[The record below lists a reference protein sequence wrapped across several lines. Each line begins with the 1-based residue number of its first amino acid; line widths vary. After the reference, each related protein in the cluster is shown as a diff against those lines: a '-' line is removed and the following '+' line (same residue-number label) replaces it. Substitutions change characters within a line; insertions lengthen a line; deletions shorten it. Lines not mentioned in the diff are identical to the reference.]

1 MSMYSQYKSN
11 SGYHIGDYGIDS
23 YGVNHKNFSTRDELE
38 YQFARVEREKQMSD
52 NNKNGILYA
61 QNNNQNVM
69 SDATEYN
76 FDDIYYSRK
85 DDNNNFVYKGTA
97 DHEMGYSNREN
108 DLGGPTNYGITQS
121 SLNEYNLWNHPLKK
135 GKNFP
140 KCVEHLKP
148 QQAKQI
154 LDEMY
159 YQRYGINQIDNVSI
173 ARNVFD
179 GLMNQGTIAGY
190 DLASAVNEY
199 KNTNFVGNAKVSQN
213 LANYINSF
221 HEDDI
226 IPFNDLLSRKRMSR
240 YFDSVDNHP
249 KSNINNLRGWY
260 NRLQNYYSNFN
271 EFEKL
276 YKDRVDD
283 YIFNKYPQYYTGK

>member
-1 MSMYSQYKSN
+1 MSMYPQYKSK
-11 SGYHIGDYGIDS
+11 SGYYINDDGVDN

-38 YQFARVEREKQMSD
+38 YQFSRVEREKQMSD

-121 SLNEYNLWNHPLKK
+121 SLNEYNLWNHP
-135 GKNFP
+135 F
-140 KCVEHLKP
+140 
-148 QQAKQI
+148 
-154 LDEMY
+154 
-159 YQRYGINQIDNVSI
+159 DNVSI